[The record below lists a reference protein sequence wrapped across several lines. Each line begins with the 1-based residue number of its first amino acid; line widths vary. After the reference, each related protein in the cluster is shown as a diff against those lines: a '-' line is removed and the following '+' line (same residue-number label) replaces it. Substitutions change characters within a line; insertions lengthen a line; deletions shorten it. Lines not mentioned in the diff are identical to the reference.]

1 MTGSGTFPPVS
12 PCPLYG
18 VNPICAD
25 PDDPDNPGNPGNDVA
40 SSRTRDGRR
49 KKGSPMTL
57 QQLLIFLP
65 AAFLLG
71 ASPGANNLLAF
82 ISATKAGWLR
92 TAKSIVGRLA
102 AWAVLVALVSLGLNV
117 LLSTSER
124 AFVTLK
130 WAGVAY
136 LIYLAWQFWNADVS
150 AKLKAPKVSTL
161 MRREFLTL
169 MGNPKAYLL
178 LTAFLPQFVNDAA
191 PLMPQLFMLGA
202 IYLAVEGTAALLWV
216 TAGALVGAHA
226 LTPLRRRIINRAS
239 AGLMGVAAILLART
253 EKVA

>member
-1 MTGSGTFPPVS
+1 MTW
-12 PCPLYG
+12 
-18 VNPICAD
+18 
-25 PDDPDNPGNPGNDVA
+25 
-40 SSRTRDGRR
+40 
-49 KKGSPMTL
+49 

-82 ISATKAGWLR
+82 VSATKAGWFR
-92 TAKSIVGRLA
+92 TAKSIIGRMA
-102 AWAVLVALVSLGLNV
+102 AWAVLVVLISLGLDV
-117 LLSTSER
+117 LLQTSEL
-124 AFVTLK
+124 AFLVLK

-136 LIYLAWQFWNADVS
+136 LTYLAWQLWNAESDTEI
-150 AKLKAPKVSTL
+150 KAPEVSTL

-178 LTAFLPQFVNDAA
+178 LTVFLPQFVNESS

-202 IYLAVEGTAALLWV
+202 TYVTVEAIAALLWV
-216 TAGALVGAHA
+216 TAGTLVGAHA

-239 AGLMGVAAILLART
+239 AGLMGTVAVLLARS
-253 EKVA
+253 EKTA